1 MSEDALFHRFA
12 IVIVVTLVGLSAYYR
27 SRADKVGGTVPRD
40 LEPGLIRRG
49 LSFCGLMGFAGLFAY
64 LVWPRSMAFSM
75 IPVPTQLRWAGLL
88 VAVAGV
94 LGAWWVLRT
103 LGNNITRTVR
113 TRENATLVTT
123 GPYRFIRHPL
133 YTNGALLFCALALV
147 TRSWWF
153 LAWIAPAFVLLAIR
167 TSQEE
172 QHLETKFGSAWRAYA
187 SGTGRFIPKL
197 TR

>member
-1 MSEDALFHRFA
+1 MADDALFHRFTV
-12 IVIVVTLVGLSAYYR
+12 VIVATLVAMSAYYR

-40 LEPGLIRRG
+40 LEPGLIRWG
-49 LSFCGLMGFAGLFAY
+49 LSLCGLMGVGGLLAY
-64 LVWPRSMAFSM
+64 LVFPRSMAFSLV
-75 IPVPTQLRWAGLL
+75 PVPAGLRWFGLL
-88 VAVAGV
+88 AAIAGV
-94 LGAWWVLRT
+94 FGAWWVLRT

-113 TRENATLVTT
+113 TRANATLVTT

-133 YTNGALLFCALALV
+133 YTTGALLFCALALV

-153 LAWIAPAFVLLAIR
+153 LAWVTPAFVLLAIR
-167 TSQEE
+167 TAQEE
-172 QHLETKFGSAWRAYA
+172 QHLEAKFGSAWRAYA